1 MNENNNT
8 TQQQG
13 AESRRFRPEFA
24 LFKANG
30 KGTGCA
36 LKLAL
41 HPAHD
46 MTDGSIWATFAN
58 QLTIGDRRGP
68 NPTYA
73 RFDWDNRI
81 CVKLDFADLTRML
94 QVFRGECESIGDGK
108 GLCHRSPK
116 GMTIIGLRHFV
127 EPVSGYSFEV
137 HRTAANGGEESHAHI
152 FIAPHE
158 AIGLCAAIEGSLP
171 VICFGI
177 PEVIER
183 DTSAYRQGVK
193 EMRNAAVA

>member
-1 MNENNNT
+1 MNETTRT
-8 TQQQG
+8 TQ
-13 AESRRFRPEFA
+13 ADSETRRFRPSFA
-24 LFKANG
+24 IFKANG

-36 LKLAL
+36 LKLEL

-46 MTDGSIWATFAN
+46 TTDGSIWATFAN

-81 CVKLDFADLTRML
+81 CVKLYFNDLTKML

-108 GLCHRSPK
+108 GLCHRSPR
-116 GMTIIGLRHFV
+116 GMTVIGLKHFV
-127 EPVSGYSFEV
+127 EPCCGYSFEV
-137 HRTAANGGEESHAHI
+137 HRTGPNGGEESHAHI
-152 FIAPHE
+152 FILPNE
-158 AIGLCAAIEGSLP
+158 ALGLSAAIEGSLG
-171 VICFGI
+171 VVCFGI
-177 PEVIER
+177 PEVIEH
-183 DTSAYRQGVK
+183 DTSSYRSDVK